1 MSKLMDKETEKRLM
15 DMLHEEN
22 NQLVENTKKVEMKY
36 KLKKIFEELRE
47 NVNILHKNPKA
58 NDSYAAIMF
67 MLDGLEYFIEMENL
81 SKQKTFEVFR
91 SLEDRIDREDQEE
104 F

>member
-1 MSKLMDKETEKRLM
+1 
-15 DMLHEEN
+15 
-22 NQLVENTKKVEMKY
+22 
-36 KLKKIFEELRE
+36 
-47 NVNILHKNPKA
+47 
-58 NDSYAAIMF
+58 

-91 SLEDRIDREDQEE
+91 SLEDRIDRDDQEE